1 MELGQHISQ
10 RYNQELENIRNQVLK
25 MGGLVE
31 QQSINAVK
39 ALLNHDPELARE
51 VASRDD
57 EVNSMEVAIDEECT
71 RVIAKRQPAASDLRL
86 VVAVIKTI
94 TDLERIGDE
103 AQKIALYAQKLS
115 LRDTVN
121 DMHSELAHLSRRVL
135 DTLRDSLHAF
145 ARLDANQAVET
156 LGQDKHIDKEFENL
170 SRLLITHMME
180 DPRRIKSA
188 LRVNWCA
195 RSLERIGDHA
205 QNLCE
210 YVIYLVKGKD
220 VRHKSLEHIR
230 AKHFPM
236 DDEETPFVTPKLAD

>member
-1 MELGQHISQ
+1 MELGHHISQ

-39 ALLNHDPELARE
+39 ALLNHDADLAHE
-51 VASRDD
+51 VATRDD
-57 EVNSMEVAIDEECT
+57 KVNSMEIAIDEECT

-103 AQKIALYAQKLS
+103 AQKIAMYAQKLS
-115 LRDTVN
+115 LRDTVD
-121 DMHSELAHLSRRVL
+121 DMHSELAHLSQRVL

-145 ARLDANQAVET
+145 ARLDAHKAVET

-170 SRLLITHMME
+170 SRLLITHMIE

-230 AKHFPM
+230 AKHFPL
-236 DDEETPFVTPKLAD
+236 DDEEALSQPPKITD